1 MKTVMKKMFCLL
13 LVAVMLVGVMP
24 FAAFADTYSGTTD
37 VQYPD
42 RTSAGEGSFSYVPG
56 QTSVTIDMA
65 LGGFDMPLGYAA
77 DYLALSDGTKVD
89 AGAYTPTTATA
100 SFIVVLKAVCKG
112 TADCTTEPHD
122 PNCQSLKCNIDGC
135 QLPKSHDGKHTW
147 QCTKT
152 AGCESF
158 NGHEGKCTDQIDC
171 PNCGDVIIANDP
183 DHICCTTC
191 HKSGHLYT
199 ACPDVIRPCCK
210 VAATEPHAATCYTRC
225 SGERDCKNVNH
236 DPAKNCKHAL
246 CDVPGCTELETV
258 QHTVHPGADCEVSGC
273 TKDKGHTGDH
283 SNVCAICKLPLIKSP
298 EHNENCDYYYL
309 NAEPSNTGNALV
321 RIHVRLHNGDT
332 LIDTVEL
339 LSYRDDKGTQ
349 IGDSV
354 SAHKSMIRAEL
365 AEKYPEYSWGGNL
378 YDDPGDSQDYNEQIG
393 TGTTVY
399 INAYA
404 GQDMVLIYVHNS
416 RSFNNLRIIQLQGK
430 RRGDTVTKK
439 DVTDAVSKYYNVS
452 SLAMYS
458 EDAWEDYVD
467 GENVESVSSLKI
479 PKDDAYYVIDVKI
492 SGTAKSGSSGS
503 SYTADSSNPKT
514 GDAIFAPVAVLGL
527 SASALAVLFFLNKKR
542 AY

>member
-24 FAAFADTYSGTTD
+24 FAAFADEAVTCTKEDCSEKGQPATRQPDYD
-37 VQYPD
+37 VAP
-42 RTSAGEGSFSYVPG
+42 TCTEEGKIGYYCQGGHKVYVA
-56 QTSVTIDMA
+56 DAA
-65 LGGFDMPLGYAA
+65 LGHDWSQPYYSVEPTCTATGIQVKKCNRCGETVTTN
-77 DYLALSDGTKVD
+77 SSV
-89 AGAYTPTTATA
+89 PTTPHVFGDAT
-100 SFIVVLKAVCKG
+100 C
-112 TADCTTEPHD
+112 TAP
-122 PNCQSLKCNIDGC
+122 
-135 QLPKSHDGKHTW
+135 
-147 QCTKT
+147 
-152 AGCESF
+152 
-158 NGHEGKCTDQIDC
+158 GKCTV
-171 PNCGDVIIANDP
+171 CG
-183 DHICCTTC
+183 
-191 HKSGHLYT
+191 
-199 ACPDVIRPCCK
+199 
-210 VAATEPHAATCYTRC
+210 TEST
-225 SGERDCKNVNH
+225 
-236 DPAKNCKHAL
+236 DPALGHTEVIDKAVAPTCTAPGKTEGKHCSVCSEVLVAQETIPALGHDYGTGSICSRCKNCKL
-246 CDVPGCTELETV
+246 CNKIIEKSEDHDLTCELNPNYKSTCAKCGEEYVTAEG
-258 QHTVHPGADCEVSGC
+258 HKDADCKVCLVCWAKGDTGVRSHTTSAHCVECGKTDGTHVIGC
-273 TKDKGHTGDH
+273 SKRPD
-283 SNVCAICKLPLIKSP
+283 
-298 EHNENCDYYYL
+298 
-309 NAEPSNTGNALV
+309 TGNALV